1 MIKSITG
8 TARISTKIIRDGSVS
23 GRDRYCR
30 ELEDKLYN
38 RLEKYKHTKFDYIEK
53 NICEILPTKCIQ
65 VKKYPKEETKYNGSV
80 FLGQEVINTIPAG
93 IAGYFVL
100 LKANCKK
107 VQFGG
112 VSFETLMHEAHH
124 LFSYFTHPKVPS
136 RIFKSSKIS
145 KNENFEQFFVDHF
158 QSFEPSEKCIS
169 ETKKLLKKYKK
180 DRINLLQLFRYKLM
194 EEIGAYKSGQ
204 HYSDKYAASK
214 SIKNYKPSNNMIK
227 FMHLEEKLDIISD
240 LLKKSIDK
248 ERAKLKNL

>member
-8 TARISTKIIRDGSVS
+8 TARISTKIIKDGSVS
-23 GRDRYCR
+23 GRDRYCQKLEN
-30 ELEDKLYN
+30 ELYS
-38 RLEKYKHTKFDYIEK
+38 RLEKYKRTQFDYIEN
-53 NICEILPTKCIQ
+53 NIHEILPTKIIK
-65 VKKYPKEETKYNGSV
+65 VEKYPAEENRYNGSV
-80 FLGQEVINTIPAG
+80 SLGQEVINTIPAG

-136 RIFKSSKIS
+136 RIFKTSKIS
-145 KNENFEQFFVDHF
+145 ENENFEQFFVEHF
-158 QSFEPSEKCIS
+158 QSFEPTEKCIS
-169 ETKKLLKKYKK
+169 ETKKILKKYKK
-180 DRINLLQLFRYKLM
+180 DKINILQLFRYKLM

-204 HYSDKYAASK
+204 HYSDKYAAGK

-227 FMHLEEKLDIISD
+227 FMHLEKKLDIISD
-240 LLKKSIDK
+240 LLKKSINK
-248 ERAKLKNL
+248 ERAKLKNP